1 MKRTYSSEEIDRE
14 LATITRATGAPE
26 PEPIKT
32 LPKREVGDE
41 FVCVPGWFFWRKKPT
56 TNTLMR
62 KLMQG

>member
-1 MKRTYSSEEIDRE
+1 MKDVDIQTVSDTLERLYGDKEK
-14 LATITRATGAPE
+14 

-32 LPKREVGDE
+32 LPKREVEDSY
-41 FVCVPGWFFWRKKPT
+41 VCVPGLLFWRKKPT